1 MKIHY
6 YEYTDDGE
14 NWHKGA
20 ASFHS
25 LEILQLAKEQPYEY
39 RIHTTEF
46 DPSRMSK
53 RWNEEKIAH
62 NLKEA
67 VEVQSVMEF
76 LKTFE

>member
-14 NWHKGA
+14 NWRKGA
-20 ASFHS
+20 VSFHS

-53 RWNEEKIAH
+53 RWNEEKITLH
-62 NLKEA
+62 LKEA
-67 VEVQSVMEF
+67 MEVERVMEV
-76 LKTFE
+76 LKTF

>member
-1 MKIHY
+1 
-6 YEYTDDGE
+6 
-14 NWHKGA
+14 
-20 ASFHS
+20 
-25 LEILQLAKEQPYEY
+25 
-39 RIHTTEF
+39 
-46 DPSRMSK
+46 MSK